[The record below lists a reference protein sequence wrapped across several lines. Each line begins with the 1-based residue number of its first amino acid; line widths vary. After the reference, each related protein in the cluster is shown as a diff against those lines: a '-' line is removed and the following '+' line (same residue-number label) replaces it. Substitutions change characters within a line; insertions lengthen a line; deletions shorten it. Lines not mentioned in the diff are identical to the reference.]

1 MWRLGVPTVLMVAF
15 ALIGLTTEPW
25 RADEVPRPGRTGAL
39 TMPFGSRTPG
49 LPGPVRVTRPVEA
62 DPAWPAAGDGLATLE
77 ADDRSVPEFR
87 LPEELAPVGPDVVAA
102 MPPEEP
108 DVPLAPGLAHT
119 HLDDGAHDDAL
130 LAEGALAAQEEDDFQ
145 GPEPSAVF
153 WFGPQGLE
161 WVRTSEGAPR

>member
-1 MWRLGVPTVLMVAF
+1 MWRLGVPTVLMVTF

-25 RADEVPRPGRTGAL
+25 RADEVPRPSRTGTP

-49 LPGPVRVTRPVEA
+49 LPGPVSVTRPVEA

-77 ADDRSVPEFR
+77 ADDRSAPEFR

-102 MPPEEP
+102 
-108 DVPLAPGLAHT
+108 
-119 HLDDGAHDDAL
+119 
-130 LAEGALAAQEEDDFQ
+130 GALAAQAEDDVQ

-161 WVRTSEGAPR
+161 WVRTSEEAPR